1 MPGGRPGSAPPPE
14 DLVKTYKLSRSI
26 LIFVYGLLGM
36 VSLLGVMAVFL
47 GLKGDAGRL
56 TAQPWLIVWLGVLA
70 WVWYIYGRI
79 PLAITWRDEGVLE
92 FKSLIRTTQVPVQEI
107 IAIRATPLSWGFIKL
122 TYHGGS
128 LRLLTQMT
136 GLYELIGAVKAN
148 NPRVEIAG
156 C

>member
-1 MPGGRPGSAPPPE
+1 MPRGRLGSAPPPE
-14 DLVKTYKLSRSI
+14 DLVKTYKLSRPI

-36 VSLLGVMAVFL
+36 VSLFGVIAVFL

-70 WVWYIYGRI
+70 WVWYVYGRI
-79 PLAITWRDEGVLE
+79 PVAITWRDEGVLE

-107 IAIRATPLSWGFIKL
+107 IAIKATPLSWGFIKL

-136 GLYELIGAVKAN
+136 GLYELIGSVKAN